1 MAREPRKIKVT
12 PGSELANLLEEAGA
26 LPLLIEKDGELYRLD
41 LMKKEPEDIFARYDP
56 DAAMAGIK
64 EAAGSW
70 KDIDPEAFK
79 ERLYRAR
86 EEGTRPYQKP

>member
-26 LPLLIEKDGELYRLD
+26 LPLLIEKDGELYRLER
-41 LMKKEPEDIFARYDP
+41 MEKEPKDIFANYDP
-56 DAAMAGIK
+56 KAAIEGIRK
-64 EAAGSW
+64 AAGSW
-70 KDIDPEAFK
+70 KDIDTEAFK